1 MRKQID
7 SVNAELG
14 VNAELMRQQIDT
26 VQFELTQV
34 HNEIKTETGKVQP
47 EKKPGNID
55 CKALLQELMALMW
68 QEVNGARQAAK
79 DQREMLMA
87 LKEAMAELKAENE
100 QMRQA
105 ATDSRQMLKEAMKEA
120 EDARSS
126 TIKVTRRAETAEKQ
140 VADFKRELELEKGRA
155 ASAGALGEQLAD
167 LQRER
172 DSLASRLAELEAQLA
187 AAIAERDEAVAK
199 LDAYMG
205 AQMELEDMRKTLEA
219 EMEAV
224 RSLPMT
230 PCHGRPLT
238 TGVALPRPRLPAY
251 HGCCSAL
258 HR

>member
-1 MRKQID
+1 MKREMRKQID

-68 QEVNGARQAAK
+68 QEVNAARQAAK

-105 ATDSRQMLKEAMKEA
+105 ATDSRQMLKEAMKES

-155 ASAGALGEQLAD
+155 ASAGALGEQVAD

-172 DSLASRLAELEAQLA
+172 DSLASMLAELQAQLA

-199 LDAYMG
+199 LDAYKG
-205 AQMELEDMRKTLEA
+205 AQLELEDMRKTLEA

-224 RSLPMT
+224 RNLPRP

-238 TGVALPRPRLPAY
+238 TGVALPRPRPPA
-251 HGCCSAL
+251 
-258 HR
+258 